1 MRVILVCL
9 LIGTTL
15 INAVPAE
22 DTVPILDMD
31 AAQVGRLL
39 SRNKVSL
46 GVPPSDDSID
56 GTALVDFIRWYESMP
71 PMARYIEAS
80 NADACKAWAS
90 VARLMQR
97 EQQIAAASPSAFLEW
112 YMQLHRLIV

>member
-1 MRVILVCL
+1 MCL

-80 NADACKAWAS
+80 NPDASKAWAS

-112 YMQLHRLIV
+112 

>member
-1 MRVILVCL
+1 MRVIFVCI
-9 LIGTTL
+9 LIGASF
-15 INAVPAE
+15 INGCTCEKLEP
-22 DTVPILDMD
+22 VPILDMD
-31 AAQVGRLL
+31 ADHVARLL
-39 SRNKVSL
+39 ARNQVSL
-46 GVPPSDDSID
+46 GVVTSDESID

-80 NADACKAWAS
+80 NPDACKAWSS

-112 YMQLHRLIV
+112 